1 MIWQSSWPDVLNG
14 PWWTFAG
21 TLMAVAAVAI
31 ALLRWPRK
39 RLWWELVQGGP
50 IVGENSNLETIVE
63 LDGQKW
69 RASDVAEAVI
79 EVVNSGNQ
87 SIEAEHYT
95 RPLSFDFGD
104 DARIFVAEV
113 LYEEPRGIGASVR
126 RGVQIATLEPV
137 LLNAGDIIG
146 VRVLGVGLRWPR
158 LDGRIVDVK
167 QIRMGYAPLRFSYL
181 GLLGAITNIC
191 VGPAIIFPQLL
202 PPPLLG
208 VARALLVV
216 GTVLAFVG
224 AGVANRERRRWR
236 RRRDYL
242 EPLQASPIDAGSWWR
257 GMFRNRDS

>member
-1 MIWQSSWPDVLNG
+1 VIWQISWPDFLNG
-14 PWWTFAG
+14 PWWTFVG
-21 TLMAVAAVAI
+21 TLTAVTGVAI

-50 IVGENSNLETIVE
+50 IVGEDSNLETIVE
-63 LDGQKW
+63 FDGQKW
-69 RASDVAEAVI
+69 HASDLVEAVI

-95 RPLSFDFGD
+95 RPLTFDFGK

-113 LYEEPRGIGASVR
+113 LYEEPNGIGASVR
-126 RGVQIATLEPV
+126 HGVQIATLEPV
-137 LLNAGDIIG
+137 LLNAGDILG

-167 QIRMGYAPLRFSYL
+167 QIRMGYAPLRFANL
-181 GLLGAITNIC
+181 GLLGAIMNIC

-216 GTVLAFVG
+216 GTVLAAVG
-224 AGVANRERRRWR
+224 VVISHRERRRWR
-236 RRRDYL
+236 RRREYV
-242 EPLQASPIDAGSWWR
+242 EPLLTD
-257 GMFRNRDS
+257 